1 MPLVGVKANA
11 GAFGL
16 GWSAVLPGEELGGMV
31 LLTPTSIAYTGG
43 GSETATIGANGSV
56 AFSACGTLSLNG
68 VFSTDYDNYMVS
80 VRHVSSTD
88 TALFARYRA
97 SGVNADA
104 TDYTDQSID
113 VNNTSVNAVRS
124 TSQTGARYGV
134 MSSSQ
139 RGGDTIYVY
148 GPALAQPTASR
159 NVNAG
164 AQSSAYIGDRGA
176 VHSLSTAYD
185 GLTLYTGSGT
195 FDGLVSV
202 YGLVGA

>member
-1 MPLVGVKANA
+1 MTTVGR
-11 GAFGL
+11 
-16 GWSAVLPGEELGGMV
+16 WSPNKVRARVLDGTWVSTEELGGMV
-31 LLTPTSIAYTGG
+31 LLTPTSIAYSGT
-43 GSETATIGANGSV
+43 SATVGANGSV
-56 AFSACGTLSLNG
+56 EFTGCSSLSLNG
-68 VFSTDYDNYMVS
+68 VFSVDYDNYMVS

-104 TDYTDQSID
+104 ANYTDQAIDANGASI
-113 VNNTSVNAVRS
+113 NGFRS

-159 NVNAG
+159 NVDAG
-164 AQSSAYIGDRGA
+164 AQSNAYIGDRA
-176 VHSLSTAYD
+176 ATHSLSTAYD

-195 FDGLVSV
+195 FTGLVSV

>member
-1 MPLVGVKANA
+1 MTTVGR
-11 GAFGL
+11 
-16 GWSAVLPGEELGGMV
+16 WSPNKVRARVLDGTWVSTEELGGMV
-31 LLTPTSIAYTGG
+31 LLTPTSIAYSGT
-43 GSETATIGANGSV
+43 SATVGANGSV
-56 AFSACGTLSLNG
+56 TFSACSVLSLNG
-68 VFSTDYDNYMVS
+68 VFSADYDNYMVS

-104 TDYTDQSID
+104 ANYTDQAID
-113 VNNTSVNAVRS
+113 ATGASVNGFRS
-124 TSQTGARYGV
+124 TSETGARYGV

-164 AQSSAYIGDRGA
+164 AQSNAYIGDRA
-176 VHSLSTAYD
+176 ATHSLSTAYD

-195 FDGLVSV
+195 FTGLVSV

>member
-1 MPLVGVKANA
+1 MPLVATRG
-11 GAFGL
+11 GASASAL
-16 GWSAVLPGEELGGMV
+16 GWSSAPQAEELGGMV
-31 LLTPTSIAYTGG
+31 LLAPTSIAYTGT
-43 GSETATIGANGSV
+43 SASIGANGSV
-56 AFSACGTLSLNG
+56 EFTACSSLSLNG
-68 VFSTDYDNYMVS
+68 MFSADYDNYMVL

-104 TDYTDQSID
+104 ANYTDQSLD
-113 VNNTSVNAVRS
+113 AFGSTVSAVRS

-134 MSSSQ
+134 LSSSQ

-164 AQSSAYIGDRGA
+164 AQSNAYIGDRA
-176 VHSLSTAYD
+176 AIHSLSTAYD
-185 GLTLYTGSGT
+185 GLTLFPASGT